1 MATLEQVIESVR
13 RRVADFKCPETYVD
27 EYYEDAIDFALSKL
41 SSDLG
46 VSYTVVPDVP
56 ANQVFLLIK
65 LAAIEMAYVRGSA
78 TAERDGEDGVNTLL
92 TQVIVPDLSVSDNG
106 AGDSRGAAYWLKL
119 ARMLQA
125 EYDGE
130 ISHLGGDALAAGV
143 TQGVLRRISLTTG
156 GFRKRVLDPGLAA
169 VTGFAAILATPDVS
183 LSWDVL
189 LVEDFARYDI
199 FRATDAGFS
208 DEERVGQVFDNQKP
222 TFTDSDPP
230 SGSFF
235 YRVKSVNPNE
245 LSTPSSGIA
254 VTVP

>member
-1 MATLEQVIESVR
+1 MATEAEVIDSVR
-13 RRVADFKCPETYVD
+13 RRVADFRCPQL
-27 EYYEDAIDFALSKL
+27 YEDEDYQDAISFALSKL

-46 VSYTVVPDVP
+46 VSYSVVTDVP
-56 ANQVFLLIK
+56 ANQVFLLVK
-65 LAAIEMAYVRGSA
+65 LATIEMAYLRGSA

-106 AGDSRGAAYWLKL
+106 SGDSRGAAYWLKL
-119 ARMLQA
+119 AKMLQA

-130 ISHLGGDALAAGV
+130 IKHLGGEALAAGV

-156 GFRKRVLDPGLAA
+156 GFRKRVLDPGLPA
-169 VTGFAAILATPDVS
+169 VTGFAGVLSAPDVL

-189 LVEDFARYDI
+189 LVEDFSRYDV
-199 FRATDAGFS
+199 FRSTDMGFS

-222 TFTDSDPP
+222 SFTDSAPP

-254 VTVP
+254 ITVP